1 LVVVVVEVEV
11 VPGGEL
17 VSGGELV
24 VGSSIGAVLEVVLT
38 VSGLHPANTTR
49 REIAVI
55 DTMSLGVRTTTE
67 G

>member
-1 LVVVVVEVEV
+1 
-11 VPGGEL
+11 
-17 VSGGELV
+17 
-24 VGSSIGAVLEVVLT
+24 VLEVVLT